1 MHNRPSSSDLL
12 ARLATALGEEVLHLT
27 PLHGGCIG
35 EVYRVRL
42 ADGRDVVAKTARDAS
57 GTLDVEG
64 FMLGYL
70 ATHTGLPV
78 PKVLLAAPDLLLM
91 THLPGDSHFNTAAE
105 RHAAELL
112 AALHAHTAPRFGFE
126 RDTFIGGLR
135 QPNSWTL
142 TWREFFAEHRLRYMA
157 REAERAGRLPAA
169 TRRRV
174 EALADKVDRYI
185 DEPPQ
190 PALLHGDVWT
200 TNVLADG
207 GRITGFLD
215 SAIYYGHPEIELAFT
230 TLFGTFGDSFYQRYQ
245 EIHPI
250 APGFWEL
257 RRDIYN
263 LYPLLVHVRLFGGG
277 YVGSVDQILAR
288 VG

>member
-1 MHNRPSSSDLL
+1 MSNRALE
-12 ARLATALGEEVLHLT
+12 ARIAAALGQEASRLT

-35 EVYRVRL
+35 EVYRVRM
-42 ADGRDVVAKTARDAS
+42 ADGQEVVAKTARDAS

-70 ATHTGLPV
+70 ATHSGLPV
-78 PKVLLAAPDLLLM
+78 PQVLHAAPNLLLM
-91 THLPGDSHFNTAAE
+91 THLPGDSRFNTSAE

-112 AALHAHTAPRFGFE
+112 AALHTHTAPRYGFD
-126 RDTFIGGLR
+126 RDTLIGGLR
-135 QPNSWTL
+135 QPNPWTP
-142 TWREFFAEHRLRYMA
+142 TWREFFAEHRLCYMA

-169 TRRRV
+169 MRRRV
-174 EALADKVDRYI
+174 EALAEKIDRYI

-200 TNVLADG
+200 TNVLAEG

-215 SAIYYGHPEIELAFT
+215 PAIYYGHPEIELAFT
-230 TLFGTFGDSFYQRYQ
+230 TLFGTFGDAFYQRYH
-245 EIHPI
+245 ELRAV

-257 RRDIYN
+257 RRDVYN

-277 YVGSVDQILAR
+277 YVGSVEQMLAR